1 MKKKIAVQ
9 DLEIGMYISALDRP
23 WLETPFLFQGFEI
36 RSLEEILQLRRFCQF
51 VYIEVSDGYGAVQ
64 PRPDIS
70 IGDQQRKLEFELLR
84 KAAAPNPDGSRY
96 LDQTTVEEETHNVRA
111 AHHEARALI
120 RAVMDDIRLGRSLKV
135 AAVKKVVTEMAASV
149 IRNPDALVCFTQL
162 RKKDEYTALHS
173 LRVCILALVFGRHLG
188 FDLEALNVL
197 GMGALLHDIGKMK
210 VPNEILNKPD
220 PLTDAE
226 YQIMKSHVPEGVAI
240 LQSTVGIPAAAI
252 EVARC
257 HHERHDGSGYVSG
270 MRQEDIGLFGQIGG
284 IVDYYDAITSDRA
297 YHAAL
302 SPHVA
307 LKQMYGG
314 RGREFHPTRVE
325 QFIQCMGI
333 YPIGSIVEL
342 NTGEVG
348 VVVGM
353 NRQRRLKPRVT
364 VVLRSN
370 SVPYAVPRTIDL
382 MTEAASDGR
391 PMEIERVV
399 DPGVYA
405 INPVDFLPTAANL

>member
-1 MKKKIAVQ
+1 
-9 DLEIGMYISALDRP
+9 MYVSALDRP

-36 RSLEEILQLRRFCQF
+36 RSLEEILQLKRYCQF
-51 VYIEVSDGYGAVQ
+51 VFVDIPEGYGAAR
-64 PRPDIS
+64 PRAALAA
-70 IGDQQRKLEFELLR
+70 GEQQKKLEFEMLR
-84 KAAAPNPDGSRY
+84 QAAAPAPSAPRY
-96 LDQTTVEEETHNVRA
+96 LDQTTVEEETQAVRA
-111 AHHEARALI
+111 AHYEARALI
-120 RAVMDDIRLGRSLKV
+120 RAMMDDIRLGRSLKV
-135 AAVKKVVTEMAASV
+135 GTVKKVVAEMAASV

-162 RKKDEYTALHS
+162 RRKDEYTALHS

-188 FDLEALNVL
+188 LEEDALNVL
-197 GMGALLHDIGKMK
+197 GIGAMLHDIGKMK
-210 VPNEILNKPD
+210 VPNEILNKPE

-226 YQIMKSHVPEGVAI
+226 YEIMKSHVPLGVEI
-240 LQSTVGIPAAAI
+240 LQGTTGIPPAAI
-252 EVARC
+252 EIARC
-257 HHERHDGSGYVSG
+257 HHERHDGSGYMSG
-270 MRQEDIGLFGQIGG
+270 IRQEDIGLFGQIGG

-297 YHAAL
+297 YHNAL
-302 SPHVA
+302 SAHVA

-364 VVLRSN
+364 LVLKPN
-370 SVPYAVPRTIDL
+370 TMPYEVPRTVDL
-382 MTEAASDGR
+382 MNHPASDGH
-391 PMEIERVV
+391 PLEIERVV
-399 DPGVYA
+399 DPGAYT
-405 INPVDFLPTAANL
+405 INPVEFLPTAANL